1 MSFGPFRISYV
12 SRQICDDTAL
22 CVCVCV
28 SVRRVSKNKKEAR
41 SRSGFWDCLFSHMFL
56 FSRNRSRPEQ
66 TTSSGL

>member
-12 SRQICDDTAL
+12 SRQICDF
-22 CVCVCV
+22 VCVCE

-41 SRSGFWDCLFSHMFL
+41 GRYEFWDCLFSHMFL
-56 FSRNRSRPEQ
+56 FSRNQSRPEQ

>member
-22 CVCVCV
+22 CVCECET
-28 SVRRVSKNKKEAR
+28 SAR
-41 SRSGFWDCLFSHMFL
+41 SRSAFWDCLFSHMFL